1 MPSASHS
8 GGSLTAG
15 LNPRTKIRTH
25 RTDSEVN
32 VRDKRMTI
40 FIGESDQWHHRSLY
54 LAILE
59 HLKAAGCAGATVTR
73 GVAGFGAHSQIHTA
87 TILRLSIDLP
97 VIITAVDT
105 PEKIDRVLPEISQM
119 LSGGLILVDETEV
132 YFHSAAFRGGL
143 PDISVGDVMT
153 PNPEAVQPSTPI
165 ADVVERLAGHDYTA
179 LPVVDEHRHIIGVIS
194 DTDMLAARLTRLSV
208 SMHKVIGPDLVAE
221 YLTHLK
227 REGKTAGDAMTTP
240 AVTVTPATSIRDAA
254 HLMHVKKLKRL
265 PVVDEQNCLVGVL
278 GRLDIFQSIAS
289 GYARRTVP
297 HTMKLPQEHRTVHQ
311 VMEREV
317 ITVPE
322 TDPLAD
328 VVGKLLESDVKR
340 IVVVHPSGRVT
351 GIITDSDIVAR
362 VDPEER
368 PGILTVLRSRWNEAA
383 HRQVQRAYGQRAAD
397 VMTTPVVTVLDTAS
411 VIEALTLTVE
421 RHVKR
426 LPVIDAQNRLVGIV
440 SRTALLA
447 ASLDVATAQERV

>member
-1 MPSASHS
+1 MRMRS
-8 GGSLTAG
+8 
-15 LNPRTKIRTH
+15 
-25 RTDSEVN
+25 
-32 VRDKRMTI
+32 KRVSI

-73 GVAGFGAHSQIHTA
+73 GIAGFGAHSQIHTA

-97 VIITAVDT
+97 VIITAVDA
-105 PEKIDRVLPEISQM
+105 PEKIERILPEISQM

-143 PDISVGDVMT
+143 PDVSVGDVMT
-153 PNPEAVQPSTPI
+153 WNPEAVEPTTPI
-165 ADVVERLAGHDYTA
+165 AEVTERLAGRDYTA
-179 LPVVDEHRHIIGVIS
+179 LPVVDQHHRVIGVIS
-194 DTDMLAARLTRLSV
+194 DTDMLGAGLTRLSV
-208 SMHKVIGPDLVAE
+208 SLHKVIGPDLVAE
-221 YLTHLK
+221 YLTRLK
-227 REGKTAGDAMTTP
+227 GEGKTARDAMTTP
-240 AVTVTPATSIRDAA
+240 AVTVTPATSIKDAA
-254 HLMHVKKLKRL
+254 HLMHLEKLKRL
-265 PVVDEQNCLVGVL
+265 PVVDEQNRLVGVL
-278 GRLDIFQSIAS
+278 GRLDIFQSITS

-297 HTMKLPQEHRTVHQ
+297 HTIKLPQEHRTVAQ

-322 TDPLAD
+322 TAPLAD

-340 IVVVHPSGRVT
+340 VVVVDASRRVT

-362 VDPEER
+362 LDPEER

-383 HRQVQRAYGQRAAD
+383 HRQVQRAYGQRASD
-397 VMTTPVVTVLDTAS
+397 VMTAPVVTVLETAS
-411 VIEALTLTVE
+411 VIDALTLTVG

-426 LPVIDAQNRLVGIV
+426 VPVIDAQNRLVGIV

-447 ASLDVATAQERV
+447 ASLDVVQEKT